1 MGTTNATELK
11 EQERTRPT
19 RSTSR
24 PRVLVLWPWVMIL
37 AAWTLALLAVLN
49 NQSYLINHHYLLEE
63 SHLPLF
69 TALVVFLACWQ
80 VMTAAMMLPSSMP
93 LMYMMVHASRK
104 QRHPLAVQMA
114 FLAGYAVV
122 WTAFAV
128 AAFLGDT
135 QIHLLVHNWLWLY
148 LHSWVIGAATLAL
161 AGGFQFSPL
170 KERCLK
176 QCRSPFGFFVRYY
189 RKGSGAAWR
198 LGLRHG
204 MFCLGCCWA
213 LMLVMFGLGVGS
225 LASMAVLTGVMVVE
239 KTFPGGRRLSPV
251 IGIALLL
258 LAVLW
263 LAHPAWLLSSIGV

>member
-11 EQERTRPT
+11 KQERT

-24 PRVLVLWPWVMIL
+24 PRALVLWPWAMII
-37 AAWTLALLAVLN
+37 AAWTPALL
-49 NQSYLINHHYLLEE
+49 
-63 SHLPLF
+63 
-69 TALVVFLACWQ
+69 VFLACWQ
-80 VMTAAMMLPSSMP
+80 VMTVAMMLPSSLPM
-93 LMYMMVHASRK
+93 MYMMVHASRK
-104 QRHPLAVQMA
+104 ERHPLVVQMA

-135 QIHLLVHNWLWLY
+135 QIHRLVHSWLWLY
-148 LHSWVIGAATLAL
+148 THTWVIGAVTLAI

-176 QCRSPFGFFVRYY
+176 QCRSPFSFFVRYY

-225 LASMAVLTGVMVVE
+225 LVSMAVLTGVMVVE
-239 KTFPGGRRLSPV
+239 KTFPGGQRLSPV

-258 LAVLW
+258 LALLW
-263 LAHPAWLLSSIGV
+263 LAHPAWLLSIGV